1 MNKVTKIL
9 VTAIAV
15 IIFIVLLGALIAIR
29 ESSGHRT
36 PGMLGLILFAGLVGA
51 IRAIWKKQSNDDDTD
66 ASILQK

>member
-1 MNKVTKIL
+1 
-9 VTAIAV
+9 
-15 IIFIVLLGALIAIR
+15 LLGALIGIR